1 MNSNVNLVEIFYF
14 TDEFC
19 KEFSKMVRG
28 HQLKLKASP
37 KTATDKNRENR

>member
-19 KEFSKMVRG
+19 KEFSKMVG
-28 HQLKLKASP
+28 TPVETKQWEKA
-37 KTATDKNRENR
+37 